1 MDMMMTV
8 EKMTASN
15 MMSDAITKELMSMWL
30 IIVIDPS
37 DGGMLEL
44 PIIVCA
50 CKYYYVSVTG
60 RKQTVYHSK

>member
-44 PIIVCA
+44 PIVVCA
-50 CKYYYVSVTG
+50 CMCI
-60 RKQTVYHSK
+60 